1 MGQKMELTVII
12 LTHNEQIHIERCLRS
27 VKPIA
32 SWIFVVDAFSTD
44 DTVKIAR
51 ALGAEVVQRKWK
63 NYADQFQWAI
73 EQCASE
79 SKWLMRMDADEY
91 LEQEAQ
97 EEIQKLLVEPPD
109 EVDGIYIRRKVF
121 FEGRWIRHGGLYPHA
136 LLRIWRSGKGC
147 IEQRWMDEHIV
158 LPLGTK
164 TMLLKGHLVDE
175 NLKGITFWI
184 NNQNSYASREAVDLL
199 NNKYLLFGQ
208 DESIKLMNDTRAR
221 SKRMLKDRVYAR
233 LPVGLRAFFYFIYRY
248 FILFGFLDGK
258 RGFLWHF
265 LESFWYPLLADVK
278 IMEIEER
285 SQGDATNMRRI
296 LRDEH
301 GIYLEPFGGYPDHP
315 YSPPCSSTARIY
327 R

>member
-1 MGQKMELTVII
+1 MELTVII

-32 SWIFVVDAFSTD
+32 SWIFVVDSFSTD
-44 DTVKIAR
+44 DTVKVAR

-63 NYADQFQWAI
+63 NYADQFQWAV
-73 EQCASE
+73 EQCTPE

-91 LEQEAQ
+91 LEQETQ
-97 EEIQKLLVEPPD
+97 EEIQKLLVEIPN
-109 EVDGIYIRRKVF
+109 EIDGVYIRRKVF
-121 FEGRWIRHGGLYPHA
+121 FEGQWIRHGGLYPDA
-136 LLRIWRSGKGC
+136 LLRIWRSGKGG

-158 LPLGTK
+158 LLPGAK

-184 NNQNSYASREAVDLL
+184 NNHNSYASREAVDLL
-199 NNKYLLFGQ
+199 NNKYLLFEK
-208 DESIKLMNDTRAR
+208 DESIKLMDDVRTR
-221 SKRMLKDRVYAR
+221 SKRVIKDRIYSR
-233 LPVGLRAFFYFIYRY
+233 LPTGLRAFFYFLYCY

-258 RGFLWHF
+258 GGFLWHF

-278 IMEIEER
+278 IMEIEAR
-285 SQGDATNMRRI
+285 SQGDETKMRRI

-301 GIYLEPFGGYPDHP
+301 GIYLEPLGGNGDNT
-315 YSPPCSSTARIY
+315 YSTPCTSTVEI
-327 R
+327 

>member
-1 MGQKMELTVII
+1 MELTVII

-27 VKPIA
+27 IKPVA
-32 SWIFVVDAFSTD
+32 SWIFVVDSFSTD

-73 EQCASE
+73 EQCAPE
-79 SKWLMRMDADEY
+79 SRWLMRMDADEY
-91 LEQEAQ
+91 LEPETQAEL
-97 EEIQKLLVEPPD
+97 QKLLVEVPD
-109 EVDGIYIRRKVF
+109 EIDGMYLRRKVF
-121 FEGRWIRHGGLYPHA
+121 FEGRWMRHGGLYPNP

-158 LPLGTK
+158 LPPGAK
-164 TMLLKGHLVDE
+164 TRLLKGHLVDQ

-184 NNQNSYASREAVDLL
+184 DNHNSYASREAVDLL
-199 NNKYLLFGQ
+199 NNKYLLFEK
-208 DESIKLMNDTRAR
+208 DESLKLMDDARAR
-221 SKRMLKDRVYAR
+221 SKRVMKDRVYSR
-233 LPVGLRAFFYFIYRY
+233 LPAGLRAFFYFIYRY

-278 IMEIEER
+278 VMEIEAR
-285 SQGDATNMRRI
+285 SQGNETKMRRI
-296 LRDEH
+296 LRDEYN
-301 GIYLEPFGGYPDHP
+301 ISLEPFGGYLDHS
-315 YSPPCSSTARIY
+315 YPPACPSTVEIY